1 MRLTLTPITLRE
13 ANAYVEQHHR
23 HHGPSRGCIVCVAV
37 AEGEAVRGVA
47 IVGRPVARG
56 ADDGFTAEVT
66 RCCTDG
72 ARNACSML
80 YAAAW
85 RAVRALGYRKLITY
99 TLKTEGGGVACAPPV
114 SKSSAR
120 WAGRS
125 WSLPVAPA
133 RRHAS
138 AAGQAPLGNRGMNL
152 ADQAVGYRQ
161 FLEHKKI
168 IDPATGISTVPPLN
182 RALFDFQ
189 RDIVAWALKRGRAAL
204 FEDCGLGKTPQQL
217 EWARVVAEHTG
228 GNVLI
233 LAPLAVAA
241 QTVREGQK
249 FGITVRQARRQ
260 ADAQPGITITN
271 YEMLEH
277 FQPEAFAGVVL
288 DESSI
293 LKAYDGKTR
302 TAIIEAFARTPFKL
316 ACTAT
321 PAPNDYMELGNHA
334 EFLGVMSRVEM
345 LSMFFVHDGG
355 ETQQWRLKGH
365 AESEFWKWLA
375 SWAVCIR
382 KPSDLGYDDGDFVLP
397 ELILH
402 QVTVKVH
409 EPTEGFLFAVEA
421 STLQER
427 LAARRDTIAERVADC
442 AAIANA
448 TEEPFL
454 VWCNLN
460 DESAQLKAA
469 INGAVEVK
477 GSDSSEHKEKAMLG
491 FTAGEVRCM
500 VSKPSIAGYGMNW
513 QHCSNVAFVGL
524 SDSFEQFYQA
534 VRRCYRFG
542 QKKPVNVYV
551 ITAETEGA
559 VVANI
564 KRKERDAM
572 KMAEAMVEHM
582 KELNAEAVRGLSR
595 EKAGYARDVATGE
608 GWTLHLAD
616 CVEVSQEIPSDSLH
630 YTIYSPPFASLY
642 TYSNSD
648 RDMGN
653 SKSGEEFMEHYR
665 FLVKELYRATMPG
678 RLVSFHCMNLP
689 TSKQMHGY
697 IGLRDFRGDL
707 IRLHQSEG
715 WIFHSEVCIWK
726 DPVTAM
732 QRTKALGL
740 LWKQLKKDSCM
751 SRQGIPDYLVT
762 MRKPGTNPQNV
773 SHTAEDYPVEIWQ
786 NVASPVWMDIN
797 PSDTLAYREARENE
811 DERHICPLQL
821 QVIERA
827 VNLWS
832 NPGDTIFS
840 PFAGIGSEGYTAI
853 KMGRKFLG
861 AELKASYWQQ
871 ACRNLQQAHR
881 EQQGLFAA

>member
-1 MRLTLTPITLRE
+1 MSYGQFLARK
-13 ANAYVEQHHR
+13 
-23 HHGPSRGCIVCVAV
+23 
-37 AEGEAVRGVA
+37 A
-47 IVGRPVARG
+47 IVDPPTGMQSIP
-56 ADDGFTAEVT
+56 
-66 RCCTDG
+66 
-72 ARNACSML
+72 
-80 YAAAW
+80 
-85 RAVRALGYRKLITY
+85 ALN
-99 TLKTEGGGVACAPPV
+99 P
-114 SKSSAR
+114 
-120 WAGRS
+120 
-125 WSLPVAPA
+125 
-133 RRHAS
+133 
-138 AAGQAPLGNRGMNL
+138 
-152 ADQAVGYRQ
+152 
-161 FLEHKKI
+161 
-168 IDPATGISTVPPLN
+168 
-182 RALFDFQ
+182 ALFDFQ

-217 EWARVVAEHTG
+217 EWSRVVHEHTQ

-241 QTVREGQK
+241 QTVREGEK
-249 FGITVRQARRQ
+249 FGIKVGYARRQ
-260 ADAQPGITITN
+260 EDVKPGITIAN

-277 FQPEAFAGVVL
+277 FQTEAFTGVVL

-302 TAIIEAFARTPFKL
+302 TAIIEAFRQTPFRL

-382 KPSDLGYDDGDFVLP
+382 KPSDLGYDDRDFVLP
-397 ELILH
+397 ELVLH
-402 QVTVKVH
+402 QITVKVH
-409 EPTEGFLFAVEA
+409 EPTEGFLFPVEA

-427 LAARRDTIAERVADC
+427 MAARRDTIAERVSDC
-442 AAIANA
+442 ADIANA
-448 TEEPFL
+448 TSESFL

-460 DESAQLKAA
+460 EESAQLKAA
-469 INGAVEVK
+469 ISGAVEVK
-477 GSDSSEHKEKAMLG
+477 GSDANEHKEKAMLG
-491 FTAGEVRCM
+491 FTAGDVRCL
-500 VSKPSIAGYGMNW
+500 VTKPSIAGFGMNW
-513 QHCSNVAFVGL
+513 QHCASMAFVGL
-524 SDSFEQFYQA
+524 SDSYEQFYQA
-534 VRRCYRFG
+534 VRRCWRFG
-542 QKKPVNVYV
+542 QKQPVNVYV

-582 KELNAEAVRGLSR
+582 KDLNAEAVRGMTR
-595 EKAGYARDVATGE
+595 EKDEYIRDVAYGD

-616 CVEVSQEIPSDSLH
+616 CVEVAQEIPSDSLH
-630 YTIYSPPFASLY
+630 YSIYSPPFASLY

-653 SKSGEEFMEHYR
+653 CKSGDEFMAHYR
-665 FLVKELYRATMPG
+665 FLVRELYRGLMPG

-697 IGLRDFRGDL
+697 IGIRDFRGDL
-707 IRLHQSEG
+707 IRLHEAEG
-715 WIFHSEVCIWK
+715 FIFHSEVCIWK

-740 LWKQLKKDSCM
+740 LWKQLKKDSAM

-762 MRKPGTNPQNV
+762 MRKPGTNPENV
-773 SHTAEDYPVEIWQ
+773 SHTAEDFPVELWQ
-786 NVASPVWMDIN
+786 NYASPVWMDIN
-797 PSDTLAYREARENE
+797 PSDTLSFREARENE
-811 DERHICPLQL
+811 DERHICALQL

-827 VNLWS
+827 VKLWS

-840 PFAGIGSEGYTAI
+840 PFAGIGSEGYTAL
-853 KMGRKFLG
+853 KMGRKFVG
-861 AELKASYWQQ
+861 AELKKSYWQQ
-871 ACRNLQQAHR
+871 ACKNLEQAKR